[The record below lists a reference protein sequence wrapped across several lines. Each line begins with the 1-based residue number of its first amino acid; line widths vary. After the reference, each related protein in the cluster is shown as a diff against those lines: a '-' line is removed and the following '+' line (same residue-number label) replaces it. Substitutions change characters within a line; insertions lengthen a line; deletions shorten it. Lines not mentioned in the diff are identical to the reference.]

1 MAKLECRL
9 KGSMGEIAK
18 AIDDA
23 VSNSISATCEDVSE
37 FSLGDVRCMVRVYER
52 YSYMGG
58 NRVSLSVTLFG
69 NGDRIYLSAITSGG
83 SQAVFF
89 KLNTFGEESFLDS
102 IRETVER
109 FRA

>member
-37 FSLGDVRCMVRVYER
+37 FSSGDVRCMVRVYER